1 MAEHKPIVFAGAH
14 AMPEMVMS
22 ISTML
27 WNRTGSWRYL
37 KPQYQDHCP
46 PCNERCPVGN
56 DIEGFIRLI
65 GEGKPGEAWRL
76 LKEENPLPATTGR
89 VCFHPCEDVCNRA
102 EFDKATSINAL
113 ERYAADHAHE
123 AKPIKRLRPDTGKKV
138 AVVGAGPAGLAAAY
152 HLRRLGHRVTVFDSL
167 PKAGGLLRIGIPA
180 YRLPREVLDAEIAAI
195 EKLGVKFELG
205 VTVGQDVPLAKLRKY
220 DAVFL
225 AVGVH
230 APRRLDIPGEDAKEV
245 VTGLEMLRRVAL
257 GKRFACGKRVAVIGG
272 GNSAVDAAR
281 VARRLGAQVTI
292 YYRRTRVEMPAFEEE
307 VNDAEEEGV
316 KLVPLAAPVKIALYR
331 GKVSGVVLQ
340 RMELGEPDESGRRRP
355 VPVSGSEFKAQC
367 DMVISAIGE
376 QGELSFLPEEIKREW
391 GKIVIDAFGLT
402 SAPGVFAG
410 GDIAGP
416 QQNVAQA
423 LGDGK
428 HAAIAIDRYLQG
440 ETVEA
445 IGGNIIIGERG
456 RASMA
461 AYTGQGESHRK
472 IIGVKRIVAFK
483 DLNTW
488 HFEKEERDV
497 MNRLPLIKR
506 LRSFTEINLGL
517 TDEQARHAAER
528 CFHCGVCTMCDN
540 CFMFC
545 PDVSIA
551 LKDGGGYGYDINF
564 DYCKGCGVCVH
575 ECPRAAM
582 VMVEG

>member
-76 LKEENPLPATTGR
+76 LKEENPLPGTTGR
-89 VCFHPCEDVCNRA
+89 VCFPPCEDACNRG
-102 EFDKATSINAL
+102 EFDQATSINAL
-113 ERYAADHAHE
+113 ERYAADHASE

-180 YRLPREVLDAEIAAI
+180 YRLPRAVLDREIGEI

-205 VTVGQDVPLAKLRKY
+205 VTVGKDVPFAKLRKY

-230 APRRLDIPGEDAKEV
+230 APRHLDIPGEDAKEV
-245 VTGLEMLRRVAL
+245 VTGLELLRRVAL
-257 GKRFACGKRVAVIGG
+257 GKRFACGKNVAVIGG

-307 VNDAEEEGV
+307 GNDAEEEGV
-316 KLVPLAAPVKIALYR
+316 KLEPLAAPVKIALYR

-340 RMELGEPDESGRRRP
+340 RMKLGKPDESGRRRP
-355 VPVSGSEFKAQC
+355 VPVPGSEFKVKC

-402 SAPGVFAG
+402 NVPGVFAG

-428 HAAIAIDRYLQG
+428 HAAIAMDRYLQG
-440 ETVEA
+440 ETVET
-445 IGGNIIIGERG
+445 IGKSIFIGERG

-461 AYTGQGESHRK
+461 AYTAQGESHRK
-472 IIGVKRIVAFK
+472 IIGIKRVVAFK

-497 MNRLPLIKR
+497 MNRIPLAKR
-506 LRSFTEINLGL
+506 LRSFAEINLGL

-545 PDVSIA
+545 PDVSIT
-551 LKDGGGYGYDINF
+551 LKDDGGYGYDINF

-582 VMVEG
+582 VMVEE